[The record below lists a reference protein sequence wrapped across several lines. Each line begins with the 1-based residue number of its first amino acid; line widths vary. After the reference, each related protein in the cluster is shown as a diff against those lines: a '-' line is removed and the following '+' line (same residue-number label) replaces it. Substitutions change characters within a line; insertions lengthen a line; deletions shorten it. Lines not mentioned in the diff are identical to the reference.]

1 MKNKKNIAY
10 KAVNLFIKS
19 AVVIAVF
26 GFIYKQVFYKEDL
39 ESIQR
44 LLNNMMSRPGD
55 FLLLF
60 LIVLLMFINWGL
72 EAIKWKILI
81 RKIEKISFLRSLKA
95 IFSGVSISVFT
106 PNRIGEFGGRV
117 FYLEKAD
124 RMQAVL
130 ITILGS
136 MGQLLITIVLGA
148 ISFLIFI
155 NSYPSEINLNQYLFY
170 LLIFIVGSAIV
181 LLITIFLNVS
191 LLTTFFNK
199 FPFLSKY
206 KKYSDVFSYYS
217 SIELINLLLLSFS
230 RYIVFTLQFYLLLI
244 VFGVNIPPL
253 EVVILISLIFF
264 VMAVIPTI
272 ALTEL
277 GIRGSVAIYFIGIL
291 SDNKIGILTSSFG
304 LWIVNLAIPAL
315 IGAVFILGLKFF
327 RFKL

>member
-1 MKNKKNIAY
+1 MKFRYY
-10 KAVNLFIKS
+10 KIVNFIIKTT
-19 AVVIAVF
+19 VVIAVF
-26 GFIYKQVFYKEDL
+26 GFIYKQIFYKEDL
-39 ESIQR
+39 DSIQR
-44 LLNNMMSRPGD
+44 LLNNMMSSPGD
-55 FLLLF
+55 VLLLF
-60 LIVLLMFINWGL
+60 LAILLMLVNWGL

-95 IFSGVSISVFT
+95 IFSGVSVSIFT

-136 MGQLLITIVLGA
+136 MSQLLITIVFGA

-155 NSYPSEINLNQYLFY
+155 NSYPSEINLSQYLSY

-191 LLTTFFNK
+191 LLTRLLNK

-217 SIELINLLLLSFS
+217 SIELTNLLLLSFG

-244 VFGVNIPPL
+244 VSDVNIPLL
-253 EVVILISLIFF
+253 EVIMSISLMFF

-277 GIRGSVAIYFIGIL
+277 GIRGSVAIYFIGML

-315 IGAVFILGLKFF
+315 IGAVFVLGLKFF
-327 RFKL
+327 RFKP